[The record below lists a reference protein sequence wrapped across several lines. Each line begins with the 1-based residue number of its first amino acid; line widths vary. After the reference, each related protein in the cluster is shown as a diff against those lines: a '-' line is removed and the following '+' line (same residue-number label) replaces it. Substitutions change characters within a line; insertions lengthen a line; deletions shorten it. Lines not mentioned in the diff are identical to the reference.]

1 MSFRTEAN
9 KVRAGIARGDYKK
22 KRDYFASF
30 VDPLVSGLETQ
41 AAAKMQEDLE
51 KRREDRA
58 AARELKKLQAAQDL
72 EDKKHDAIAN
82 AFLMTQGAT
91 GAVAKS
97 QVLALVK
104 AGFDDPAKLTEYF
117 EKNAR
122 LVGEMQGPNVPAN
135 VGIGTMGQTVG
146 GVNQYSSGNPIKVG
160 DLSNLSQRDDV
171 SDTIKTEAAQMAEIL
186 KPVGGEEGQ
195 FVFGKQPEKVDL
207 TKLRDDNWESYLA
220 AAQKEGNL
228 EGISDINAWA
238 KSRGLIKV
246 VGQLTQKDINGKT
259 LADLKRLRLQYG
271 AVPEIDA
278 AIAIEEAI
286 EKNEQ
291 PWNNPAELA
300 LLELNT
306 LQAYKAGSSKLGKEA
321 QDNIDSAIQ
330 LRIAIEKS
338 ANLAQAS
345 QQLDKDS
352 SFYDAALA
360 KLGAIDANSPT
371 AAQDL
376 ETFKTLTK
384 LSSLAKENERDAKF
398 QSERSKSAKEL
409 ALDAYLNE
417 NGFFIPDAANGV
429 IKYPG
434 SGDMAEFERSWKEL
448 TDISEKPLSWFE
460 NDQNLLK
467 LTTTQMKALLDTGL
481 LPEAAQT
488 KVQGFY
494 TSMQNTSVIERMT
507 STDFNSTTDIDQFIA
522 SQGIDTLKELD
533 EEAHNALIAQRRVL
547 LDKENEEQTDYNAYQ
562 EAAAIFFSKNPKTY
576 ENILKFEQEY
586 KAGTAVPK
594 EETFQTRTLY
604 DFTGKQV
611 TVQTLKEQREA
622 EAAGFSIYRP
632 SEIDIQLTNL
642 GLADTEDNRRII
654 AGVKNGTYKLSKDFA
669 GRTTIVDLTTQ
680 TSEGV
685 KGTPIPI
692 EQVVGQDGELQI
704 TVTQDQIDQAAAFK
718 EELDKIPDDVEEGMA
733 GAVGIRG
740 VVNKILGKAADLA
753 GWKAKQDNLAA
764 MNFVTNLRVYTMV
777 TLAAA
782 QGTRDSV
789 WQKQQILS
797 TLPETARFWQ
807 GPMETGNKVRDT
819 LAAITNSI
827 NILEANRD
835 SGTVTGSDLS
845 KITQQLTNLGELQK
859 VYTELDGL
867 FQEVN
872 GTAQKKTE
880 KIEGSPFFKKKE
892 DRDNN

>member
-1 MSFRTEAN
+1 
-9 KVRAGIARGDYKK
+9 
-22 KRDYFASF
+22 
-30 VDPLVSGLETQ
+30 
-41 AAAKMQEDLE
+41 
-51 KRREDRA
+51 
-58 AARELKKLQAAQDL
+58 
-72 EDKKHDAIAN
+72 
-82 AFLMTQGAT
+82 
-91 GAVAKS
+91 
-97 QVLALVK
+97 
-104 AGFDDPAKLTEYF
+104 
-117 EKNAR
+117 
-122 LVGEMQGPNVPAN
+122 
-135 VGIGTMGQTVG
+135 
-146 GVNQYSSGNPIKVG
+146 
-160 DLSNLSQRDDV
+160 
-171 SDTIKTEAAQMAEIL
+171 
-186 KPVGGEEGQ
+186 
-195 FVFGKQPEKVDL
+195 
-207 TKLRDDNWESYLA
+207 
-220 AAQKEGNL
+220 
-228 EGISDINAWA
+228 
-238 KSRGLIKV
+238 
-246 VGQLTQKDINGKT
+246 
-259 LADLKRLRLQYG
+259 
-271 AVPEIDA
+271 
-278 AIAIEEAI
+278 
-286 EKNEQ
+286 
-291 PWNNPAELA
+291 
-300 LLELNT
+300 
-306 LQAYKAGSSKLGKEA
+306 
-321 QDNIDSAIQ
+321 
-330 LRIAIEKS
+330 
-338 ANLAQAS
+338 
-345 QQLDKDS
+345 
-352 SFYDAALA
+352 
-360 KLGAIDANSPT
+360 
-371 AAQDL
+371 
-376 ETFKTLTK
+376 
-384 LSSLAKENERDAKF
+384 
-398 QSERSKSAKEL
+398 
-409 ALDAYLNE
+409 
-417 NGFFIPDAANGV
+417 
-429 IKYPG
+429 
-434 SGDMAEFERSWKEL
+434 MAEFERSWKEL

-533 EEAHNALIAQRRVL
+533 ENSLNSLIAQRRVL

-562 EAAAIFFSKNPKTY
+562 EAAAIFFSQNPKTY

-632 SEIDIQLTNL
+632 SEIDIQITNL
-642 GLADTEDNRRII
+642 GLADTPDNRRII

>member
-9 KVRAGIARGDYKK
+9 KVRAGIARGDFKK

-41 AAAKMQEDLE
+41 AAAKMQEDLD

-58 AARELKKLQAAQDL
+58 AARELKKTQDAKELQ
-72 EDKKHDAIAN
+72 DKKNDALAD
-82 AFLMTQGAT
+82 AFMLSQGAS
-91 GAVAKS
+91 GPVAKS
-97 QVLALVK
+97 QIVALIN
-104 AGFDDPAKLTEYF
+104 AGYDDPAKLTEFF
-117 EKNAR
+117 EKNAKFNPDVITNQVAPPTSMQIDSVNNQMSTLGLGPLPDGQASEISR
-122 LVGEMQGPNVPAN
+122 ELDGETKGAF
-135 VGIGTMGQTVG
+135 
-146 GVNQYSSGNPIKVG
+146 
-160 DLSNLSQRDDV
+160 
-171 SDTIKTEAAQMAEIL
+171 E
-186 KPVGGEEGQ
+186 
-195 FVFGKQPEKVDL
+195 FGKQPEPYDL
-207 TKLRDDNWESYLA
+207 GKLREENWEGER
-220 AAQKEGNL
+220 AQAVNDQRPDVV
-228 EGISDINAWA
+228 SDIDAWA

-259 LADLKRLRLQYG
+259 LADLRKLKMQYG

-278 AIAIEEAI
+278 AIVIEEAI
-286 EKNEQ
+286 EIDQQ

-300 LLELNT
+300 LLDLNT
-306 LQAYKAGSSKLGKEA
+306 LQAYKAGSFKLGKEA
-321 QDNIDSAIQ
+321 QGNIDSAIQ
-330 LRIAIEKS
+330 LRIAIDKS
-338 ANLAQAS
+338 SNLAQAS

-352 SFYDAALA
+352 SYYDAALA
-360 KLGAIDANSPT
+360 KLGPVDANSPT

-384 LSSLAKENERDAKF
+384 LSSLAKENEKDAKF

-434 SGDMAEFERSWKEL
+434 SGDMAEFEKSWKEL
-448 TDISEKPLSWFE
+448 TDISEKPPEWFE
-460 NDQNLLK
+460 KDENLLK

-481 LPEAAQT
+481 LPEAAQN

-494 TSMQNTSVIERMT
+494 NSMQDTSVIERMI

-522 SQGIDTLKELD
+522 TQGIDTLKELD
-533 EEAHNALIAQRRVL
+533 EESYKALLAQRRVL

-562 EAAAIFFSKNPKTY
+562 EAAAIFFTDNPKTY
-576 ENILKFEQEY
+576 ENILKFEREY

-594 EETFQTRTLY
+594 DTFQSRTL
-604 DFTGKQV
+604 FNSTGGSV
-611 TVQTLKEQREA
+611 TVESLEEQRDA
-622 EAAGFSIYRP
+622 ETKGYSIYKP
-632 SEIDIQLTNL
+632 SEIDVQLTNL

-718 EELDKIPDDVEEGMA
+718 NDLDKIPEDVEEGMA

-740 VVNKILGKAADLA
+740 VINRVVGKVSDAG

-819 LAAITNSI
+819 LAAISNSI
-827 NILEANRD
+827 SILETNRD
-835 SGTVTGSDLS
+835 SGMVTGSDLS
-845 KITQQLTNLGELQK
+845 KITQQLTQLGELQK
-859 VYTELDGL
+859 VYTELDAI
-867 FQEVN
+867 FQDIN
-872 GTAQKKTE
+872 GTAQKKNTKITDTDFFQKSEDTE
-880 KIEGSPFFKKKE
+880 
-892 DRDNN
+892 